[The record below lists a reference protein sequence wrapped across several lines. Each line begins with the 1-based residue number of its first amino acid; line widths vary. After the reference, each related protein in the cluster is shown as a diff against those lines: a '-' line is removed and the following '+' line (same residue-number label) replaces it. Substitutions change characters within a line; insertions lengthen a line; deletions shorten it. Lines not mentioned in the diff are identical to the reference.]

1 MSIFLEI
8 MCLKKLF
15 YFILFLWRKF
25 AVLLYIYINIY
36 KRPKQYGQGNLLE
49 NFPKKLSHLKENRFE
64 IVKILGGFG
73 GGFVAFFFF

>member
-1 MSIFLEI
+1 MSNFLEI

-15 YFILFLWRKF
+15 YFIFVAKIRCF
-25 AVLLYIYINIY
+25 AIYIYILIY
-36 KRPKQYGQGNLLE
+36 KCAKQYGQGNLLE

-73 GGFVAFFFF
+73 GWICSFLLF